1 MAQTNAPLK
10 HDSYTAVVI
19 SRRRPGIARIP
30 AAGRSLRVCGEGS
43 AKKGS
48 VSRRLP
54 AWVALSMASGV
65 VAAAPADKTRGR
77 RGRPPAPPPKVTPAK
92 VPKTTAST
100 DLTGSWTGPINQ
112 VGRATP
118 YAIDITL
125 AGKTGQTSY
134 PDQHCTGKLTRV
146 GSSGDY
152 LFFIETI
159 TDGKFDPTTKAGC
172 LDGSM
177 TLQRDG
183 TGLVIAWMTAH
194 DGKAIV
200 AYGALAA
207 KKK

>member
-1 MAQTNAPLK
+1 MNRATL
-10 HDSYTAVVI
+10 AVLAF
-19 SRRRPGIARIP
+19 S
-30 AAGRSLRVCGEGS
+30 AAFS
-43 AKKGS
+43 A
-48 VSRRLP
+48 
-54 AWVALSMASGV
+54 ASGGV
-65 VAAAPADKTRGR
+65 AAPAATTSTTTG
-77 RGRPPAPPPKVTPAK
+77 GAVAPPKVTAK
-92 VPKTTAST
+92 PVAST
-100 DLTGSWTGPINQ
+100 DVTGTWTGSLAQPGHPASYTINLTLTGKS
-112 VGRATP
+112 
-118 YAIDITL
+118 
-125 AGKTGQTSY
+125 GQTSY